1 MDIHE
6 ALKFMPSL
14 AAGTNPETVEVLDAD
29 AVYRRPIVIKALNR
43 ALSALVKQ
51 EERESFKPTNTGGY
65 WSRRLRLEHMRKH
78 PCRPISDQ
86 GTRGF
91 NAPNKTV
98 ERNASR

>member
-14 AAGTNPETVEVLDAD
+14 AVGTNPETVEVLDAD

-65 WSRRLRLEHMRKH
+65 WSWEEPAKLFDEVHQELDFHEIAQRH
-78 PCRPISDQ
+78 
-86 GTRGF
+86 
-91 NAPNKTV
+91 N
-98 ERNASR
+98 RNAGSVVAG